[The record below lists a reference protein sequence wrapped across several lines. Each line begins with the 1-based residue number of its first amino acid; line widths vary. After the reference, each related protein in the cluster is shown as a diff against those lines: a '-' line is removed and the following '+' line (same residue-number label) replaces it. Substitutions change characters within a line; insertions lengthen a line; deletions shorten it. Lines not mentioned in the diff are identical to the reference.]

1 MINQTAAALV
11 CAVSDRNHT
20 DARTVLRDLSKSE
33 LRDLATWLAGHVDPD
48 RPFTPRALGA
58 DRATEECLT
67 RAAAMFDTTVAAMK
81 SGSRRPEHV
90 RPRHVAIYAARLCGA
105 SFPQIGRAFGQ
116 HHTTVMYAV
125 SRVGENPG
133 MRRLAHELAE
143 QVGRRDFNDVPD
155 FHEDADEARADR
167 GVVERIL
174 SGYRVDG
181 STHAEREEV
190 LRRWPATGRSW
201 RELERVTGWNV
212 HRLLRET
219 TKPPRPERVYERIT
233 LDVDQVAADYAAGM
247 TLQQI
252 ADKNGVSHPVIAR
265 HLDQAGVA
273 RRKQRFAYT
282 AEFLDQ
288 VRDLYENNGLS
299 QAKIADRLGLTQKV
313 IQSAMVKA
321 GVRPRLDA
329 VGLSRAGLGGHDIKL
344 NAEQRA
350 EIVTR
355 YQAGES
361 GPRLAETYGISSVAV
376 YQTLKRA
383 GVERRRS

>member
-1 MINQTAAALV
+1 MPTGAAVHYVAGSGHRPLPTAADRPYDGPHDTPRRPRGLDWDALTPA
-11 CAVSDRNHT
+11 CRTCGEKSRRLDRNDICPT
-20 DARTVLRDLSKSE
+20 CVGPVAPPPVPKVRKPARQR
-33 LRDLATWLAGHVDPD
+33 RAG
-48 RPFTPRALGA
+48 
-58 DRATEECLT
+58 
-67 RAAAMFDTTVAAMK
+67 RAA
-81 SGSRRPEHV
+81 
-90 RPRHVAIYAARLCGA
+90 
-105 SFPQIGRAFGQ
+105 RA
-116 HHTTVMYAV
+116 
-125 SRVGENPG
+125 
-133 MRRLAHELAE
+133 
-143 QVGRRDFNDVPD
+143 
-155 FHEDADEARADR
+155 
-167 GVVERIL
+167 
-174 SGYRVDG
+174 
-181 STHAEREEV
+181 
-190 LRRWPATGRSW
+190 
-201 RELERVTGWNV
+201 
-212 HRLLRET
+212 

-344 NAEQRA
+344 NAQQRT
-350 EIVTR
+350 EIATR

-361 GPRLAETYGISSVAV
+361 GPTLAAAYGVSSVSI
-376 YQTLKRA
+376 YGLLKRA
-383 GVERRRS
+383 GIERRARR